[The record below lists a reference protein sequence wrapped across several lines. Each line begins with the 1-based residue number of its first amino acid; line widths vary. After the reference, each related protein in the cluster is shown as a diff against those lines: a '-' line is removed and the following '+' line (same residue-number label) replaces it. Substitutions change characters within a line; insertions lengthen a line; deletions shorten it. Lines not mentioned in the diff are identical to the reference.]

1 MKTLT
6 RIDEVRESLKTL
18 LTKNVRV
25 GVLGA
30 SAGSWFMANLATIPG
45 LTKVFY
51 EANFPHAKEATIDYL
66 GFTPDNFV
74 CCNTAL
80 EQAMRAY
87 YRAYQP
93 DGKRTIGV
101 GATAAVAT
109 NEVHRGEHRVWVA
122 VFSDDRASVYYAQFK
137 KGVGEEVRSRD
148 LLACDMLMG
157 KAILQAIDEDVSV
170 QLPNNVESTDF
181 ISNCLSSCRVLLAT
195 RPYFRVDG
203 SRLTWDSLAQEV
215 ADFGVGVYPGSF
227 RRPHF
232 GHFGVADEFSKR
244 YRQPVVFAIEVTPPH
259 KEALTAADMLQRA
272 KMLKGRNLVFTF
284 GAPYYLDKARLFP
297 NTKIILGA
305 DAFVEL
311 LDAKWGFS
319 IDDLRKVFHET
330 RTKLVVP
337 DRLVKG
343 VFTTLD
349 DLNPPKDFPC
359 ERLPVRFDVS
369 SSELMAVACP
379 GPTNPEGAGHSSTG
393 HFPKI

>member
-6 RIDEVRESLKTL
+6 RIDEVRDALKTL
-18 LTKNVRV
+18 LDKNIRL

-30 SAGSWFMANLATIPG
+30 SAGSGLMANLATIPG
-45 LTKVFY
+45 LTKILH
-51 EANFPHAKEATIDYL
+51 EAHFPHAKEATSEYL
-66 GFTPDNFV
+66 GFVPENFV
-74 CCNTAL
+74 CLDTAL

-93 DGKRTIGV
+93 DGKRTVGV
-101 GATAAVAT
+101 GATASVAT
-109 NEVHRGEHRVWVA
+109 NEVHRGDHRVWVA
-122 VFSDDRASVYYAQFK
+122 VFSDDQASVYYARFR

-148 LLACDMLMG
+148 LLACDMLIG
-157 KAILQAIDEDVSV
+157 GAILREVGEDIDA
-170 QLPNNVESTDF
+170 QLPNNVEKVDF
-181 ISNCLSSCRVLLAT
+181 TSDLMTPCRTLLRN
-195 RPYFRVDG
+195 RPYFRADG
-203 SRLTWDSLAQEV
+203 ARLTWDHLTQEV
-215 ADFGVGVYPGSF
+215 SDFGAGVYPGSF

-232 GHFGVADEFSKR
+232 GHLGVADEFTKR
-244 YRQPVVFAIEVTPPH
+244 YRQPVVFAIEVNPPH
-259 KEALTAADMLQRA
+259 KEALTAADMLKRA
-272 KMLKGRNLVFTF
+272 KLLKGHNLVFTF

-297 NTKIILGA
+297 QTKIILGA

-330 RTKLVVP
+330 GTKLVVP

-349 DLNPPKDFPC
+349 DLSPPKDFPC

-369 SSELMAVACP
+369 SSELMGEGTEEAACP
-379 GPTNPEGAGHSSTG
+379 GPTTP
-393 HFPKI
+393 

>member
-6 RIDEVRESLKTL
+6 RIDEVRDSLKIL
-18 LTKNVRV
+18 LSKNVRL

-30 SAGSWFMANLATIPG
+30 SAGSGLMANISTIPG
-45 LTKVFY
+45 LTKVLH
-51 EANFPHAKEATIDYL
+51 EAHFPHAKEATSEYL
-66 GFTPDNFV
+66 GFTPENFV
-74 CCNTAL
+74 CRDTAL

-93 DGKRTIGV
+93 DGRRTIGV

-109 NEVHRGEHRVWVA
+109 NEAHRGDHRVWVA
-122 VFSDDRASVYYAQFK
+122 VFSDDGVSVHHARFQ

-157 KAILQAIDEDVSV
+157 KAILQAVDENVDVR
-170 QLPNNVESTDF
+170 LPSNVELIGYMAEYMTP
-181 ISNCLSSCRVLLAT
+181 CRTLLRE
-195 RPYFRVDG
+195 RPYFRSDG
-203 SRLTWDSLAQEV
+203 ARLTWDHLTQEV
-215 ADFGVGVYPGSF
+215 IDSGAGVYPGSF
-227 RRPHF
+227 RLPHF

-244 YRQPVVFAIEVTPPH
+244 YRQPVVFAIEVDPPH
-259 KEALTAADMLQRA
+259 KAALTAADMLKRA
-272 KMLKGRNLVFTF
+272 KMLKGRNVVFTW

-297 NTKIILGA
+297 QTKIILGV

-330 RTKLVVP
+330 GTKLVVP

-349 DLNPPKDFPC
+349 DLHPPEGFPC

-369 SSELMAVACP
+369 STELLLKS
-379 GPTNPEGAGHSSTG
+379 G
-393 HFPKI
+393 